1 MKTKNSRTLKAVVA
15 ACGLFGAASA
25 NAGEVEVTITNLTSA
40 QYFTPVIAIGHNR
53 SLDLFTAGDYA
64 SAAVQAIAEGGDV
77 SLAKAAADSVSA
89 PSAVAGGL
97 TAPGESV
104 TLTFTTG
111 KGQRYLSIASML
123 LPTNDGFVG
132 LDSVRIPRL
141 NRSRSYMANAYDAGT
156 EYNNEVINGGGA
168 PGVLGIPVDPG
179 GNAGT
184 GGTGVS
190 GGAPAENKMIHI
202 HRGILGDR
210 DPNGGESDLDSA
222 VHGFN
227 TPVARVTVTHRPRRA
242 TNSGK

>member
-1 MKTKNSRTLKAVVA
+1 MKNSHGRTLKAAVV
-15 ACGLFGAASA
+15 ACGLFGATAA
-25 NAGEVEVTITNLTSA
+25 NAGDVEVSITNLTSA

-77 SLAKAAADSVSA
+77 SLAQGAADSVSA
-89 PSAVAGGL
+89 ASAVAGGL
-97 TAPGESV
+97 TAPGETV
-104 TLTFTTG
+104 TLRLTTQ
-111 KGQRYLSIASML
+111 KGQSYLSIAGML

-132 LDSVRIPRL
+132 LDSVRIPGYWRQ
-141 NRSRSYMANAYDAGT
+141 RTYHANAYDAGT

-168 PGVLGIPVDPG
+168 PGVLGIPADPG

-190 GGAPAENKMIHI
+190 GSGPAENKMIHI

-222 VHGFN
+222 VHRFN
-227 TPVARVTVTHRPRRA
+227 TPVARITVTHRPTR
-242 TNSGK
+242 TSYSGK